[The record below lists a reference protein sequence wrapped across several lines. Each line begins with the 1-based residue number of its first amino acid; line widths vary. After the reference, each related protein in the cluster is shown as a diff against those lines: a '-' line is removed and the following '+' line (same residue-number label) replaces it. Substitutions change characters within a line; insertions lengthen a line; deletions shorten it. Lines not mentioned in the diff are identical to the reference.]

1 MKKQREYILGRA
13 FIYLMLGIYT
23 FGLIKPVMP
32 LVKDIIAHA
41 FFESS
46 HMASVHYENG
56 RYHIHLE
63 LKEEVKNNTENIPVI
78 SEKDNLSVHVKSN
91 NLQSEHYFLKA
102 MEVLTPYLIAPIDLF
117 TSPPFIPPKA

>member
-1 MKKQREYILGRA
+1 MKKQREYILGTA

-23 FGLIKPVMP
+23 FGLVKPVIP
-32 LVKDIIAHA
+32 LVKDIVAHS

-63 LKEEVKNNTENIPVI
+63 LKEEVKNTTEKAPVI
-78 SEKDNLSVHVKSN
+78 SEKDNFSVHVKSN
-91 NLQSEHYFLKA
+91 NLQSEHYFLQAIK
-102 MEVLTPYLIAPIDLF
+102 VLTPYLIASIDLF